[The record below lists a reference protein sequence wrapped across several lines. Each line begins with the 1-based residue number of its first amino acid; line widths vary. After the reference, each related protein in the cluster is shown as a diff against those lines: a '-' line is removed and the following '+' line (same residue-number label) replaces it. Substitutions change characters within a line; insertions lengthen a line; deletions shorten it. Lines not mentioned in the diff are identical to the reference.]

1 MRFSRKYLLLYLTWL
16 LLGVAAGYS
25 AFTGQYEVT
34 FTALW
39 TMGLTMIPF
48 LLPSLVGIQLPE
60 GFIVAIAL
68 FLCGTIFLGELAG
81 FYDRYWWWDMML
93 HGGSAIG
100 LGLTGVILMLI
111 LIKGDRLS
119 AAPFAVSLFAFSF
132 AVAAGVLW
140 EIYEFVMDRTF
151 GMNMQRSGLV
161 DTMWDLIINCVGAAV
176 GAAVGFVYLTKEDA
190 KGPVGLIRDF
200 VRKNRRLFRE

>member
-1 MRFSRKYLLLYLTWL
+1 MT
-16 LLGVAAGYS
+16 AAVYS
-25 AFTGQYEVT
+25 LFTGQYEVT

-39 TMGLTMIPF
+39 TMGLTMVPF
-48 LLPSLVGIQLPE
+48 LLPSLVGVRLPE

-81 FYDRYWWWDMML
+81 FYERYWWWDKML

-111 LIKGDRLS
+111 LFKGDRLA
-119 AAPFAVSLFAFSF
+119 AAPITVSLFAFSF
-132 AVAAGVLW
+132 AVAVGVLW
-140 EIYEFVMDRTF
+140 EIYEFAMDQTF

-161 DTMWDLIINCVGAAV
+161 DTMWDLIINCVGAAG
-176 GAAVGFVYLTKEDA
+176 GAAVGYVYLTREHA
-190 KGPVGLIRDF
+190 RGLVVLIRDF
-200 VRKNRRLFRE
+200 VKKNRRFFQD